1 MVDTA
6 SKPTFEDNLEGKR
19 IISCPSPSPPLN
31 SALPLSYP
39 VRVRL
44 PAPLN
49 SKDERSGF
57 NRGGAKA
64 GRRKEVK
71 GF

>member
-49 SKDERSGF
+49 SK
-57 NRGGAKA
+57 
-64 GRRKEVK
+64 GRAQRI
-71 GF
+71 